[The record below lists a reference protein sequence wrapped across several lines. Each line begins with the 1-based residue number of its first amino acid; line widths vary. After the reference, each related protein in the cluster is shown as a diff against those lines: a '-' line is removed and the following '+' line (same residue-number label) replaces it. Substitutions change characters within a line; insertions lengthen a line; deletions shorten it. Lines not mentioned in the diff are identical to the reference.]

1 MLYTQVHC
9 INIAFV
15 TMLVNIDQDQMK
27 LVHMYYLHVI
37 RFTVYNV
44 LCIINFYRLQGHPY
58 DCFPQGLMYNYIISA
73 QTKRGKNVLFQY
85 TTKFTETIIILV

>member
-27 LVHMYYLHVI
+27 LVHMYL
-37 RFTVYNV
+37 
-44 LCIINFYRLQGHPY
+44 
-58 DCFPQGLMYNYIISA
+58 
-73 QTKRGKNVLFQY
+73 
-85 TTKFTETIIILV
+85 